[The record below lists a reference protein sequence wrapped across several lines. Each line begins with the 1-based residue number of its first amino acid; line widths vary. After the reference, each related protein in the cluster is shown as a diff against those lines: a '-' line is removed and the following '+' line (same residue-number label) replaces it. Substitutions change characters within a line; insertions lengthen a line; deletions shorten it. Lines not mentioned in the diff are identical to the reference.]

1 MAKAGLIFMRNGTR
15 FILWVSTCVFKALK
29 FVNEEKIIEELKVVD
44 DLDGVY
50 CTRAKNY
57 VVA

>member
-1 MAKAGLIFMRNGTR
+1 VL
-15 FILWVSTCVFKALK
+15 KALK

-44 DLDGVY
+44 DLDGVH
-50 CTRAKNY
+50 CTCAKNY